1 MPSGSLDGIRL
12 LAPLPPAE
20 RVRLAMRCTW
30 RRFQSGELVL
40 SREAE
45 DRDVL
50 FLVAGRLRVVNYASS
65 GREVA
70 YAVIEPGAVV
80 GELAALDGSPRTASV
95 EALEACQ
102 VAALPSVPFQELL
115 LAYPQLALTLLQSMA
130 TIIRRA
136 DERIAELSVLTAVQR
151 IYRELG
157 RMTRP
162 CADGRSSISPLPT
175 QEEIAARV
183 GTTRETVARTLG
195 QLSRSGVVRR
205 NGRELMI
212 VKPDLL
218 ESLGELDG

>member
-1 MPSGSLDGIRL
+1 MPSGNLDGIRL
-12 LAPLPPAE
+12 LAPLAPAE
-20 RVRLAMRCTW
+20 RARLATRCAW
-30 RRFQSGELVL
+30 RRYQPGELVL

-50 FLVAGRLRVVNYASS
+50 FLVVGRLRVVNYASS

-70 YAVIEPGAVV
+70 YAVIEPGAHV

-95 EALEACQ
+95 EALEPCQ
-102 VAALPSVPFQELL
+102 VAALPSAPFQELL
-115 LAYPQLALTLLQSMA
+115 LSHPQLALSLLQSMA
-130 TIIRRA
+130 KIIRQT

-157 RMTRP
+157 RMTRSCP
-162 CADGRSSISPLPT
+162 DGRSTISPLPT

-195 QLSRSGVVRR
+195 QLSRSGIVRR
-205 NGRELMI
+205 QGRELLI
-212 VKPDLL
+212 VKPELL
-218 ESLGELDG
+218 ESLSELEG

>member
-1 MPSGSLDGIRL
+1 MPSEHLDGIRL
-12 LAPLPPAE
+12 LAPLAPAE
-20 RVRLAMRCTW
+20 RERLAARCAW
-30 RRFQSGELVL
+30 RRYQPGELVL

-70 YAVIEPGAVV
+70 YAVIEPGAHV

-95 EALEACQ
+95 EALEPCRI
-102 VAALPSVPFQELL
+102 AALASGPFQELL
-115 LAYPQLALTLLQSMA
+115 LSHPQLALTLLLSMA
-130 TIIRRA
+130 KIIRQT

-162 CADGRSSISPLPT
+162 CADGRKAISPLPT
-175 QEEIAARV
+175 QEDIAARV

-205 NGRELMI
+205 HGRELVI